1 MYGWTRSA
9 RQRNSFGLNRYFA
22 LGCCLSMIFSE
33 NRYLLFGIMLYA
45 AGSKGETIFWT
56 YNGAAGAR

>member
-1 MYGWTRSA
+1 
-9 RQRNSFGLNRYFA
+9 
-22 LGCCLSMIFSE
+22 MIFSE

-45 AGSKGETIFWT
+45 AESKGETIFWT